1 MIEEKI
7 IPCIPILDITSIDS
21 EKGHIYSPRLL
32 MILCL
37 GLLKLAEIDASLK
50 ESMRKKIFKKK
61 GLKGIIENWLSSN
74 SPFFNESARVLVK
87 FIVKLRIP
95 NKVVLEWIVSR
106 NSNAVFHKCSE
117 MIIDYIVE
125 KWADPYDPEDDEY
138 EDDE

>member
-37 GLLKLAEIDASLK
+37 GLLKLAEIDGSLK

-125 KWADPYDPEDDEY
+125 KWADP
-138 EDDE
+138 